1 MSRYMIESVPEKCKA
16 CRRCEIACIAAHH
29 GLTFKEALKKRDELV
44 ARVHVVKSGSV
55 KSPISCRQCEN
66 APCARICP
74 TGALQQDDGIVTMNA
89 QICSGCQLCIMAGP
103 YGAISLE
110 SIGLPSA
117 TSETMAQKSMR
128 SRGRALRP
136 VQGLDEARGQI
147 RARLRRS
154 LPRPRPKRGADRLIP
169 AQSLMV

>member
-1 MSRYMIESVPEKCKA
+1 MARYGMVVDLDRCIGCHGCEVACKNENA
-16 CRRCEIACIAAHH
+16 VDLGVYWNKLIDCGPYGEYPNLQMYFLPVMCQ
-29 GLTFKEALKKRDELV
+29 
-44 ARVHVVKSGSV
+44 
-55 KSPISCRQCEN
+55 QCEN

-89 QICSGCQLCIMAGP
+89 QICSGCQLCIMACP

-128 SRGRALRP
+128 SVAVRCDLCKDWMKREGKSVPACVEACP
-136 VQGLDEARGQI
+136 VHARSVVQI
-147 RARLRRS
+147 
-154 LPRPRPKRGADRLIP
+154 G
-169 AQSLMV
+169 

>member
-89 QICSGCQLCIMAGP
+89 QICSGCQLCIMACP
-103 YGAISLE
+103 YGVRNWNEAAGIVDKCT
-110 SIGLPSA
+110 
-117 TSETMAQKSMR
+117 TSVSG
-128 SRGRALRP
+128 SR
-136 VQGLDEARGQI
+136 
-147 RARLRRS
+147 
-154 LPRPRPKRGADRLIP
+154 
-169 AQSLMV
+169 

>member
-74 TGALQQDDGIVTMNA
+74 TGALQQDDGIVTMA
-89 QICSGCQLCIMAGP
+89 CP

-128 SRGRALRP
+128 SVAVRCDLCKDWMKREGKSVPACVEACP
-136 VQGLDEARGQI
+136 VHARSVVQI
-147 RARLRRS
+147 
-154 LPRPRPKRGADRLIP
+154 G
-169 AQSLMV
+169 

>member
-89 QICSGCQLCIMAGP
+89 QICSGCQLCIMACP
-103 YGAISLE
+103 YGVLKSDRIEHKEIMKCDMCVHRSSDGSPAPMCVEICPMKAI
-110 SIGLPSA
+110 
-117 TSETMAQKSMR
+117 TMEE
-128 SRGRALRP
+128 
-136 VQGLDEARGQI
+136 VEA
-147 RARLRRS
+147 
-154 LPRPRPKRGADRLIP
+154 
-169 AQSLMV
+169 

>member
-1 MSRYMIESVPEKCKA
+1 M
-16 CRRCEIACIAAHH
+16 
-29 GLTFKEALKKRDELV
+29 
-44 ARVHVVKSGSV
+44 
-55 KSPISCRQCEN
+55 
-66 APCARICP
+66 CP

-89 QICSGCQLCIMAGP
+89 QICSAAAL
-103 YGAISLE
+103 YH
-110 SIGLPSA
+110 GLPLRRDLA
-117 TSETMAQKSMR
+117 GIHRPALRHVGNDGPKEYAL
-128 SRGRALRP
+128 RGRALRP

>member
-89 QICSGCQLCIMAGP
+89 QICSGCQLCIMACP
-103 YGAISLE
+103 YGVLKSDRVEHKEIMKCNMCVHRTQDGSPKPMCVELCPMEAITLE
-110 SIGLPSA
+110 
-117 TSETMAQKSMR
+117 EVK
-128 SRGRALRP
+128 
-136 VQGLDEARGQI
+136 V
-147 RARLRRS
+147 
-154 LPRPRPKRGADRLIP
+154 
-169 AQSLMV
+169 

>member
-29 GLTFKEALKKRDELV
+29 GLTFN
-44 ARVHVVKSGSV
+44 VVKSGSV

-89 QICSGCQLCIMAGP
+89 QICSGCQLCIMACP

-128 SRGRALRP
+128 SVAVRCDLCKDWMKREGKSVPACVEACP
-136 VQGLDEARGQI
+136 VHARSVVQI
-147 RARLRRS
+147 
-154 LPRPRPKRGADRLIP
+154 G
-169 AQSLMV
+169 

>member
-1 MSRYMIESVPEKCKA
+1 MKP
-16 CRRCEIACIAAHH
+16 
-29 GLTFKEALKKRDELV
+29 
-44 ARVHVVKSGSV
+44 
-55 KSPISCRQCEN
+55 PISCRQCEN

-89 QICSGCQLCIMAGP
+89 QICSGCQLCIMACP

-128 SRGRALRP
+128 SVAVRCDLCKDWMKREGKSVPACVEACP
-136 VQGLDEARGQI
+136 VHARSVVQI
-147 RARLRRS
+147 
-154 LPRPRPKRGADRLIP
+154 G
-169 AQSLMV
+169 

>member
-1 MSRYMIESVPEKCKA
+1 MQQIQYVCVKCG
-16 CRRCEIACIAAHH
+16 CRSYDSDQFQATGGDFAK
-29 GLTFKEALKKRDELV
+29 LFNVQNKKFV
-44 ARVHVVKSGSV
+44 T
-55 KSPISCRQCEN
+55 ISCRQCEN

-89 QICSGCQLCIMAGP
+89 QICSGCQLCIMACP

-128 SRGRALRP
+128 SVAVRCDLCKDWMKREGKSVPACVEACP
-136 VQGLDEARGQI
+136 VHARSVVQI
-147 RARLRRS
+147 
-154 LPRPRPKRGADRLIP
+154 G
-169 AQSLMV
+169 

>member
-74 TGALQQDDGIVTMNA
+74 TGALQQDDGIV
-89 QICSGCQLCIMAGP
+89 
-103 YGAISLE
+103 YH
-110 SIGLPSA
+110 GLPLRRDLA
-117 TSETMAQKSMR
+117 GIHRPALRHVGNDGPKEYAL
-128 SRGRALRP
+128 RGRALRP

>member
-89 QICSGCQLCIMAGP
+89 QICSGWN
-103 YGAISLE
+103 
-110 SIGLPSA
+110 PSA
-117 TSETMAQKSMR
+117 FS
-128 SRGRALRP
+128 P
-136 VQGLDEARGQI
+136 P
-147 RARLRRS
+147 RRK
-154 LPRPRPKRGADRLIP
+154 RWPKRVCAPWPCAATCARTG
-169 AQSLMV
+169 